1 MFLRFMKLVFIV
13 KIGVLSLVAVCL
25 SCFSGCTNAAGEKL
39 SCRSMQVK
47 GGYGYVVVY
56 GTDTLIYQPYIP
68 AIGEKITFASEE
80 DALKIG
86 RLVCRKLAEKQPP
99 TVSREEIVENLP
111 SMHLP
116 VAGR

>member
-1 MFLRFMKLVFIV
+1 MISVFVIYEASVYCEDWCTVLCGSMPFLFLRLHECRRREVI
-13 KIGVLSLVAVCL
+13 LPLY
-25 SCFSGCTNAAGEKL
+25 AG
-39 SCRSMQVK
+39 K
-47 GGYGYVVVY
+47 GGIWICSGLRDRY
-56 GTDTLIYQPYIP
+56 TDLS
-68 AIGEKITFASEE
+68 AFGEKITFASEE